1 MAWKA
6 DQLRRQIECEAQS
19 MVGGVETSL
28 AHSEIGNR
36 IVAPSPDD
44 ARECCDDIDAE
55 TQYLADFTDGRAR
68 AITDYGGGETGP
80 VTAVFFIDV
89 LDDFLA
95 PLVLEIDI
103 DVGRLV
109 ARGADEALEQH
120 VDACRIDRRDAEA
133 IAHSG
138 IGRRPASLTQNA
150 ARPRKP
156 HDVVNGQKIAGV
168 IEPLDQ
174 LQLVLDQT
182 ADLVRDAASFVIPAK
197 AGIQGSRVR
206 TVALDPRFR
215 GGDGTKS
222 FPSPLP
228 GELGE
233 ALLWRLPF
241 GDRLFGVFVAQLVE
255 IEPAALWNFEAA
267 LDRVLMAAKQPR
279 HLLRQFQMTLGIGG
293 ETIAG
298 FCDRAA
304 FADAGQHIL

>member
-80 VTAVFFIDV
+80 VAAIFFIDV

-109 ARGADEALEQH
+109 ACGTDKALEQNIDARR
-120 VDACRIDRRDAEA
+120 VDCSDAKA
-133 IAHSG
+133 IADNR
-138 IGRRPASLTQNA
+138 IGGGAPPLAQDA
-150 ARPRKP
+150 ALPRKP
-156 HDVVNGQKIAGV
+156 HDVVNRQEIARV
-168 IEPLDQ
+168 VEPLDQ

-182 ADLVRDAASFVIPAK
+182 AHLLGDLTSHVIPAK
-197 AGIQGSRVR
+197 TGIRGARVR
-206 TVALDPRFR
+206 MAALGPRFR
-215 GGDGTKS
+215 GGDGRTKALGGT
-222 FPSPLP
+222 LP
-228 GELGE
+228 GHFGK
-233 ALLWRLPF
+233 ALLWR
-241 GDRLFGVFVAQLVE
+241 
-255 IEPAALWNFEAA
+255 
-267 LDRVLMAAKQPR
+267 
-279 HLLRQFQMTLGIGG
+279 
-293 ETIAG
+293 
-298 FCDRAA
+298 
-304 FADAGQHIL
+304 